1 MGVSAKRKANRDKPS
16 WASPFKAAFDKYFA
30 SPKSEQPTSSYL
42 RRKKSTTDHLD
53 SAGDYQK
60 KLAKP
65 GKQNMS
71 NYKATQAKRKHQ

>member
-1 MGVSAKRKANRDKPS
+1 M
-16 WASPFKAAFDKYFA
+16 FDKYFA

-53 SAGDYQK
+53 SAGDYNQ

-65 GKQNMS
+65 GKQNKL
-71 NYKATQAKRKHQ
+71 NYKLTQAKRKHQ